1 MCVAVTLKWKVPLV
15 SSNKLLLCLRQ
26 CAGWAEVT
34 LCFLPVQCLYMHTH
48 MRAYGHAGREAFSDQ
63 LAIILSSFVTDVMPL
78 LVEKAL
84 GLQIK

>member
-48 MRAYGHAGREAFSDQ
+48 MHAYGQ